1 MDFLSRLR
9 AARAVLPAQRDVLL
23 RRLPGLPKPQREGEL
38 LAIDPLDAVMERY
51 PDPDEA
57 LRRAQVLQGSDP
69 VQFLERGSNQGRW
82 HDQAGVTSYEVPL
95 MAYSGSVVPGE
106 RGAVGLH
113 RSVAGRAGPPKAVI
127 QLADSPQLDVAVHEE
142 SLHALDRLIGERN
155 QYRPLDAPEATSA
168 MLQAG
173 AFPSAVLER
182 LNYYAKPA
190 EMRATLSQML
200 PGNRVDTP
208 SQALELLDRMRL
220 EGTAR
225 QSATSE
231 ALLRSKGLR
240 NQYIPY
246 LMKALGVGGVMAS
259 QDTE

>member
-1 MDFLSRLR
+1 
-9 AARAVLPAQRDVLL
+9 
-23 RRLPGLPKPQREGEL
+23 
-38 LAIDPLDAVMERY
+38 
-51 PDPDEA
+51 
-57 LRRAQVLQGSDP
+57 
-69 VQFLERGSNQGRW
+69 
-82 HDQAGVTSYEVPL
+82 
-95 MAYSGSVVPGE
+95 
-106 RGAVGLH
+106 
-113 RSVAGRAGPPKAVI
+113 VI
-127 QLADSPQLDVAVHEE
+127 QLADSPQLDTAVHEE
-142 SLHALDRLIGERN
+142 ALHALDRLIGERN

-168 MLQAG
+168 MLQSG

-208 SQALELLDRMRL
+208 AQALELLERMRL
-220 EGTAR
+220 EGTDR